1 MAWNLC
7 PQYLKSGPG
16 TLYPSQDPCNSE
28 KAQELGKAEP
38 RLNITSA
45 GLAMW
50 LVEGN
55 KMAQGLGTA
64 RLTAVSALVHS
75 KQTALANLHIQRG
88 IF

>member
-38 RLNITSA
+38 RLNITGA
-45 GLAMW
+45 GLAVW

-55 KMAQGLGTA
+55 KTA
-64 RLTAVSALVHS
+64 RLGNRSPDCS
-75 KQTALANLHIQRG
+75 QRVG
-88 IF
+88 PLQADCAC